1 MKTQQELIDELLS
14 LTKGSK
20 IVNIYGPDPT
30 DEEVIKYG
38 IDHKKYRKIIEDLRQ
53 YGYFTSSNTLPK
65 PILLVAKPENPLIC
79 VGNSISK
86 NKFVHDSGC
95 YVIDSAYPLEELLL
109 VYSDKVEVLQLISQK
124 AYRICPT

>member
-1 MKTQQELIDELLS
+1 MKSQQELIDELLS

-30 DEEVIKYG
+30 DEEILKYG
-38 IDHKKYRKIIEDLRQ
+38 LDHKKYRRIISELRD
-53 YGYFTSSNTLPK
+53 YGYFTSSNELPK
-65 PILLVAKPENPLIC
+65 PILLIPKPENPLVC
-79 VGNSISK
+79 VGNHISK

-95 YVIDSAYPLEELLL
+95 YIIDSDYPLEELLL
-109 VYSDKVEVLQLISQK
+109 VYSDKVEVLKLLSQK